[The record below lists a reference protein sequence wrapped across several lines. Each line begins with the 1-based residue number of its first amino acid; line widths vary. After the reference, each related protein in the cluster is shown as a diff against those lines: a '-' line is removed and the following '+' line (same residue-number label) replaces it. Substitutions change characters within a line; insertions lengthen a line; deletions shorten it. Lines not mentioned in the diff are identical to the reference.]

1 MDSPKSTGVETSST
15 KSFAPLLFDERR
27 PHQRDLN
34 VRFRFA
40 KFRQRL
46 WDKRQWKHAS
56 VSLLRDARSFHWFAA
71 FAWLFTLGWTV
82 SLGLLLFYLGSD
94 YLQWNTAACQPD
106 GNFDVTKRSFSRWS
120 GSGFF
125 QITLA
130 WGRFSFADAKAIDV
144 AWDVVFGRGG
154 QALLAWISWRAFADY
169 TATSMQVKPV
179 TYDTFYA
186 IFLQDQPGIYS
197 TLHLI
202 RDFTRSGG
210 LQSRVTMVVMIFV
223 SIFVL
228 LFPTLGGA
236 MSGYSANND
245 AYVKGYEGTLIP
257 LDEFTIVGYIIH
269 DAWRINMTGDLLLT
283 YPLLTNLATE
293 TFYYREPSLGCIE
306 DDPNRTDYWL
316 SKSYREMSAGERC
329 SMHRNVSDYAQKYGF
344 YGLED
349 KESTWMGQTL
359 PAPTLNISASW
370 LPRSDFTYGWNWTD
384 PRTGQRP
391 FASFSRAAYAAGNE
405 TYRIE
410 YLKANGSCQPMSDPD
425 FSADSARESY
435 EWGFSFLQL
444 YILVILLLVW
454 TLCIAFVWLKAR
466 MTMRMRR
473 RRDVPRG
480 YKGVLELAGAIR
492 KELQECNPDD
502 LSHDQLY
509 EEIKKRLRGGRIE
522 LEKADSPEPWCFWR
536 GGWAYCKDEKWWVV
550 AILVMIPPFAGL
562 ASVDNSFG
570 WWLLVP
576 IISAMLAMTVARSR
590 ESRFV
595 LLLAGSVLGTVVF
608 LGGWYGTRQNT
619 RYRWY

>member
-56 VSLLRDARSFHWFAA
+56 VSLLRDARSFHWLAA
-71 FAWLFTLGWTV
+71 LAWLFALGWVV

-223 SIFVL
+223 AIFVL

-283 YPLLTNLATE
+283 YPLLTN
-293 TFYYREPSLGCIE
+293 
-306 DDPNRTDYWL
+306 
-316 SKSYREMSAGERC
+316 
-329 SMHRNVSDYAQKYGF
+329 AQKYGF

-370 LPRSDFTYGWNWTD
+370 LPRSDFTFGWNWTD

-405 TYRIE
+405 TYGME

-444 YILVILLLVW
+444 YILVVLLLVW
-454 TLCIAFVWLKAR
+454 TLCIASVWLKAR

-473 RRDVPRG
+473 RHDVPRG

-502 LSHDQLY
+502 LSHDQLH

-522 LEKADSPEPWCFWR
+522 LEKADSPEPWGLWR
-536 GGWAYCKDEKWWVV
+536 GAWAYCKDEKWWVV
-550 AILVMIPPFAGL
+550 AITVMIPPFAGL
-562 ASVDNSFG
+562 ASVDSSFG

-576 IISAMLAMTVARSR
+576 IISTMLAMTVARSR
-590 ESRFV
+590 ESRLV

-608 LGGWYGTRQNT
+608 LGAWYGTRQNT
-619 RYRWY
+619 RYWWY